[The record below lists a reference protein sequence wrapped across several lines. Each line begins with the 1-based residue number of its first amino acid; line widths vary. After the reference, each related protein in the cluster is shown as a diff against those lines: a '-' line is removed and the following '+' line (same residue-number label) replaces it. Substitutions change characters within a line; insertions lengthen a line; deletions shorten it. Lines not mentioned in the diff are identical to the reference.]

1 MKPVHL
7 LAVFAENKPD
17 QLARVTKELADAS
30 INIHWVGI
38 ADMQRFGVIRF
49 LLDKPD
55 LGCEW
60 LKQHGFTVSLV
71 EVLAAEV
78 EDRPGSLYRVA
89 SLLSENGI
97 SLNNCS
103 GFVFKSRAIVIL
115 EVTELAR
122 ARQIL
127 LAEDIYLLSEEELLG
142 L

>member
-1 MKPVHL
+1 MKPVQL

-30 INIHWVGI
+30 VNIHWVGI

-49 LLDKPD
+49 LLDKCD
-55 LGCEW
+55 LAYQW

-78 EDRPGSLYRVA
+78 EDRPGSLHRVA
-89 SLLSENGI
+89 SLLAENAI

-115 EVTELAR
+115 EATELAR

-127 LAEDIYLLSEEELLG
+127 LAQDIHLLSEEELLS